1 MTKEIKGSVALLNQE
16 INRQL
21 SDPAVVRALLAT
33 TFKGLTEPVMR
44 QAALE
49 GSIRGYTFK
58 DFLEKNVYAI
68 PYGSGY
74 SLVSSIDHA
83 RKIGMRS
90 GVIGKS
96 APTFEMEG
104 KEIISCSITIKRRVG
119 KDIGEYTAT
128 VYFDEFT
135 TGRNLW
141 SSKPRTMIAKVA
153 EFHALRMACPEE
165 MSQVYT
171 EEEFDKEKEEV
182 YDTEGID
189 DETVPTIHIGSSEH
203 EDVAPNMTI
212 DKKPRAD
219 DFEMPETELE
229 QKNLIK
235 GLVMKKWPDLDV
247 KDSKAFKQQI
257 ADYTAL
263 EYTAVNYPAIINY
276 LR

>member
-1 MTKEIKGSVALLNQE
+1 MNKETKGSVALLNQE
-16 INRQL
+16 VTRQL
-21 SDPAVVRALLAT
+21 ADPSVVRALLAT
-33 TFKGLTEPVMR
+33 TFKGLTEQTMR

-49 GSIRGYTFK
+49 GVIRGYTFK

-68 PYGSGY
+68 PYGNGY
-74 SLVSSIDHA
+74 SLVSSIDYA

-96 APTFEMEG
+96 APTFEMDG
-104 KEIISCSITIKRRVG
+104 SNIVACSITIKRRVG

-128 VYFDEFT
+128 VYLEEFS
-135 TGRNLW
+135 TGKNLW
-141 SSKPRTMIAKVA
+141 ATKPRVMLAKTA
-153 EFHALRMACPEE
+153 EMHALRMACPEE

-189 DETVPTIHIGSSEH
+189 DNTIPSIHIGSSEN
-203 EDVAPNMTI
+203 EIMPNMTI
-212 DKKPRAD
+212 DKKPKAD
-219 DFEMPETELE
+219 DFEMPQTELE

-235 GLVMKKWPDLDV
+235 ALILKKWPTLDTKDAKAV
-247 KDSKAFKQQI
+247 KTQI
-257 ADYTAL
+257 ADYTEL
-263 EYTAVNYPAIINY
+263 EYVPQNYKTIINY